1 MPNSDGYVQELDY
14 THGYCREIAP
24 AHIRLACLAQGVD
37 LPITDRPMRYLEMA
51 FGQGVS
57 VNIHAAACPGEYWGF
72 DFNPK
77 HAAHARNL
85 AQASGATAT
94 LSDDSFE
101 SFLARSD
108 LPAFDL
114 ITLHGTW
121 SWISRANRHLV
132 VEILRRHLAPG
143 GAFCLSYNSLPGWAT
158 EIPLRHLLVQH
169 AMLSDE
175 ADRPLAARIDAALDF
190 ARAAQDAGAG
200 FFRAHPG
207 AAAWLERDRK
217 STRLNSSH

>member
-77 HAAHARNL
+77 HAGHARNL
-85 AQASGATAT
+85 AMASGAMLIVKRLT
-94 LSDDSFE
+94 L
-101 SFLARSD
+101 
-108 LPAFDL
+108 
-114 ITLHGTW
+114 
-121 SWISRANRHLV
+121 ISRERQKVGPVLKVIGKQREHLGFAR
-132 VEILRRHLAPG
+132 IRADAMPNG
-143 GAFCLSYNSLPGWAT
+143 GAG
-158 EIPLRHLLVQH
+158 H
-169 AMLSDE
+169 AANE
-175 ADRPLAARIDAALDF
+175 NR
-190 ARAAQDAGAG
+190 
-200 FFRAHPG
+200 
-207 AAAWLERDRK
+207 
-217 STRLNSSH
+217 